1 MENQLEQLETA
12 IRNQAK
18 NLADVNLQSAQQQRA
33 KILADANK
41 QLNKREEREVEKA
54 QAAAEQE
61 YRRKVQ
67 AGEIAMQAELDQL
80 RWSLVQSVVDNMQ
93 QHLQNLASDAYT
105 DLLKQYLT
113 YTASKFTDKDLVIEV
128 NAKDYKLLEPQW
140 QAIITECVPDK
151 NCTLSTDTKP
161 FSGGLLIHNVTN
173 RIRIDNSF
181 EGLMARLENEI
192 YQVITAQLFA
202 SVNPTRNI

>member
-1 MENQLEQLETA
+1 MNTQLEQLETA

-18 NLADVNLQSAQQQRA
+18 NLADSNLQAAEQQSI

-41 QLNKREEREVEKA
+41 QLAKKEEREIEKA
-54 QAAAEQE
+54 QVAAEQE

-80 RWSLVQSVVDNMQ
+80 RWSLVQSVMANMQ
-93 QHLQNLASDAYT
+93 QHLQNLTSDSYIN
-105 DLLKQYLT
+105 LLKQYLT
-113 YTASKFTDKDLVIEV
+113 HTATLFEDEKLIIEV
-128 NAKDYKLLEPQW
+128 NAEDYQLLAPQW
-140 QAIITECVPDK
+140 ETIVNECVPDK
-151 NCTLSTDTKP
+151 KCILSMETKKIT
-161 FSGGLLIHNVTN
+161 GGLIIHNAVN

-181 EGLMARLENEI
+181 EGLISRLENEI

-202 SVNPTRNI
+202 SVNPTRNM

>member
-1 MENQLEQLETA
+1 MNTQLEQLETA
-12 IRNQAK
+12 IRSQAK
-18 NLADVNLQSAQQQRA
+18 NLADSNLQAAEQQRS

-41 QLNKREEREVEKA
+41 QLTKREEREIEKA

-61 YRRKVQ
+61 YRRRVQ

-80 RWSLVQSVVDNMQ
+80 RWSLVQSVMDNMQ
-93 QHLQNLASDAYT
+93 QHLQNLTSEEYIN
-105 DLLKQYLT
+105 LLKQYLK
-113 YTASKFTDKDLVIEV
+113 YTATSFEDKDLVVEV
-128 NAKDYKLLEPQW
+128 NAEDYQLLAPKW
-140 QAIITECVPDK
+140 QAITTECVPTK
-151 NCTLSTDTKP
+151 NCTLSTETKAIT
-161 FSGGLLIHNVTN
+161 GGLIIHNAAN

-181 EGLMARLENEI
+181 EGLIARQENEI